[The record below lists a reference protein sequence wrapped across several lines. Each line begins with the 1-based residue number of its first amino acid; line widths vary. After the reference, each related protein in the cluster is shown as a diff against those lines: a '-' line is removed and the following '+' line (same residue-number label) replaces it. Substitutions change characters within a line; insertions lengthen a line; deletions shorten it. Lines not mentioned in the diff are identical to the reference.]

1 MKKDDSTGKPEN
13 PDPPKP
19 GEIHRQEPEERQFT
33 LIKGGKKENKK
44 PSSQKIVNSNKL
56 PPAA

>member
-1 MKKDDSTGKPEN
+1 MKTNDSTDKPGN
-13 PDPPKP
+13 PDPQKP
-19 GEIHRQEPEERQFT
+19 GKTHRQESKKGRFT

-44 PSSQKIVNSNKL
+44 SSSQKIVNSNKL